1 MDRTARARSRIRA
14 IMQTFPSE
22 LCEISRPEVND
33 LGSETG
39 EMCLI
44 GTLPVWRE
52 GVNRPSK
59 WVVGER
65 AQLSVDSAETWAAI
79 LRDETAPRVKHG
91 DSVKFPDGTVRRI
104 RAMVSDGVSEREFW
118 LLTEG

>member
-22 LCEISRPEVND
+22 LCEISRPEVD
-33 LGSETG
+33 EFGSESG
-39 EMCLI
+39 EMCLL
-44 GTLPVWRE
+44 GRLPVWRE

-59 WVVGER
+59 WVVGEH

-79 LRDETAPRVKHG
+79 LRDETTPRVKHG
-91 DSVKFPDGTVRRI
+91 DSVTFPDGTVRRI

>member
-1 MDRTARARSRIRA
+1 MDRTARARRRVGA
-14 IMQTFPSE
+14 IMRTFPSE
-22 LCEISRPEVND
+22 TCTVSRPAVDEF
-33 LGSETG
+33 GSETG
-39 EMCLI
+39 EMYVL

-65 AQLSVDSAETWAAI
+65 AQLSIDTAEIWVAI
-79 LRDETAPRVKHG
+79 LRTDATPQVRHG
-91 DSVKFPDGTVRRI
+91 DSVTFPDETVRRI